1 MFKVN
6 IFSDLVTNLTLL
18 VSVLSTIGVMLK
30 SDQLTW
36 PVPHKLYECSR
47 KQRTLLWV
55 AHSIMV
61 SNIGITWHNEASG
74 RNTILHQ
81 SQRTSIRTLGLIEEN
96 SRFKQFGLKLFEVGA
111 VYSDSMPSDV
121 KPHSNSNNFRARWEL
136 THSAALARYS
146 IKYRVFQFP
155 CTESSEQ
162 VHINLDGCPLQNP
175 YFATIPWPFQF
186 LESTTNNPRTNH
198 YPSYLRQVDI
208 FVWFQRCVSV
218 FSKPMPILHRRDS
231 PWNPT
236 SSPSPSAAYW
246 KVPHG
251 VQVQVWGGQ
260 QRSSVGS
267 WRYTNMLHAS
277 EI

>member
-1 MFKVN
+1 
-6 IFSDLVTNLTLL
+6 
-18 VSVLSTIGVMLK
+18 MLK

-55 AHSIMV
+55 AHSIIV
-61 SNIGITWHNEASG
+61 GNIGITWHNEAFW

-121 KPHSNSNNFRARWEL
+121 KPHSNSNNFQVRWEL
-136 THSAALARYS
+136 THSATLARYS

-162 VHINLDGCPLQNP
+162 VHINPDGCPLQNP

-186 LESTTNNPRTNH
+186 WKIRLITQGQIITKH
-198 YPSYLRQVDI
+198 
-208 FVWFQRCVSV
+208 
-218 FSKPMPILHRRDS
+218 ILG
-231 PWNPT
+231 
-236 SSPSPSAAYW
+236 
-246 KVPHG
+246 K
-251 VQVQVWGGQ
+251 
-260 QRSSVGS
+260 
-267 WRYTNMLHAS
+267 
-277 EI
+277 